1 MNRYHPIANPNRDLT
16 INGTT
21 IRHLY
26 IDDRIWVHNAD
37 LADAIGAL
45 AKGSLLTGVSAKWKR
60 KWREDLGGGKATR
73 AATYLVAEG
82 LLQRSMSMKRYSDSY
97 PRLREAINQIRTLE
111 AERRTKHAEALT
123 TATPGA
129 APKEEPT
136 LPLKLDP
143 MEKALAEALA
153 DEASEALADEASEA
167 LQESAEVLD
176 RVEKAKKS
184 LAPLTP
190 AALRNANLGKRQRQ
204 VRERMSQIQHLL
216 DLMYEDLVDAAIE
229 KDITL

>member
-1 MNRYHPIANPNRDLT
+1 MNRYHPIANPDRDLI
-16 INGTT
+16 INGTP
-21 IRHLY
+21 IRHIY
-26 IDDRIWVHNAD
+26 DADRIWVHNTDIAE
-37 LADAIGAL
+37 AIGAL

-73 AATYLVAEG
+73 AATYMTTEG
-82 LLQRSMSMKRYSDSY
+82 LLQRSMSMKRDSDSY
-97 PRLREAINQIRTLE
+97 LRLREAIDQIRTLE

-153 DEASEALADEASEA
+153 DEASEAL
-167 LQESAEVLD
+167 QESAEVLD
-176 RVEKAKKS
+176 RVKKAKKS

>member
-1 MNRYHPIANPNRDLT
+1 MNRYHPIANPDRDLT
-16 INGTT
+16 INGTP
-21 IRHLY
+21 IRHIY
-26 IDDRIWVHNAD
+26 DADRIWVHNAD

-82 LLQRSMSMKRYSDSY
+82 LLQRSMSMKRDSDSY
-97 PRLREAINQIRTLE
+97 PRLREAIDQIRTLE
-111 AERRTKHAEALT
+111 AARRTRHAEALT
-123 TATPGA
+123 TAAHGA
-129 APKEEPT
+129 DPKDEPT

-143 MEKALAEALA
+143 LEKALAEALA
-153 DEASEALADEASEA
+153 DEAAESP
-167 LQESAEVLD
+167 QESAEVLD
-176 RVEKAKKS
+176 RVEEAKKS
-184 LAPLTP
+184 LAPFTP

-216 DLMYEDLVDAAIE
+216 DLMAEDLVDAAIE
-229 KDITL
+229 KDVTL

>member
-1 MNRYHPIANPNRDLT
+1 MNRYHPIAAPDTDLT

-21 IRHLY
+21 IRHIY
-26 IDDRIWVHNAD
+26 DADRIWVHNTD
-37 LADAIGAL
+37 LAEAIGAL
-45 AKGSLLTGVSAKWKR
+45 AKGSLLTGVSTKWKR

-82 LLQRSMSMKRYSDSY
+82 LLQRSMSMKRDSDSY
-97 PRLREAINQIRTLE
+97 PRLRDAIDQIRTLE
-111 AERRTKHAEALT
+111 AERRTQHAAALT

-136 LPLKLDP
+136 LPMTLT
-143 MEKALAEALA
+143 AEAA
-153 DEASEALADEASEA
+153 ESP
-167 LQESAEVLD
+167 QESAEVIE
-176 RVEKAKKS
+176 RVEEAKKS
-184 LAPLTP
+184 LAPFTP
-190 AALRNANLGKRQRQ
+190 ATLRNANLGKRQRQ

>member
-1 MNRYHPIANPNRDLT
+1 MSTYYPIAAPDTDLT

-37 LADAIGAL
+37 LAEAIGAL
-45 AKGSLLTGVSAKWKR
+45 AKGCLLSGVSNKWKR
-60 KWREDLGGGKATR
+60 KWREDLGGGKASR
-73 AATYLVAEG
+73 AVTYLVAEG
-82 LLQRSMSMKRYSDSY
+82 LLQRSTSMKRDSDSY
-97 PRLREAINQIRTLE
+97 PRLRAAIDQIRTLE
-111 AERRTKHAEALT
+111 AERRTQHAEALT

-136 LPLKLDP
+136 LPMTLTAP
-143 MEKALAEALA
+143 PALTAEAA
-153 DEASEALADEASEA
+153 ESP
-167 LQESAEVLD
+167 QESAEVLG
-176 RVEKAKKS
+176 RVEEAKKS
-184 LAPLTP
+184 LAPFTP

-216 DLMYEDLVDAAIE
+216 DLLHEDLVDAAVE

>member
-1 MNRYHPIANPNRDLT
+1 MNRYHPIANPDRDLT
-16 INGTT
+16 INGTP
-21 IRHLY
+21 IRHIY
-26 IDDRIWVHNAD
+26 DADRIWVHNAD

-45 AKGSLLTGVSAKWKR
+45 AKGSLLTGVSAKWKS

-82 LLQRSMSMKRYSDSY
+82 LLQRSMSMKRDSDSY
-97 PRLREAINQIRTLE
+97 PRLRDAIDQIRTLE
-111 AERRTKHAEALT
+111 AERRTQHAEALT
-123 TATPGA
+123 TAAHGA

-136 LPLKLDP
+136 LPITLTKH
-143 MEKALAEALA
+143 AEALA
-153 DEASEALADEASEA
+153 DEAAEAP
-167 LQESAEVLD
+167 QESVAEVLG
-176 RVEKAKKS
+176 RVEEAKKS
-184 LAPLTP
+184 LAPFTP

-229 KDITL
+229 KDVTL

>member
-1 MNRYHPIANPNRDLT
+1 MNRYHPIANPDRDLI

-37 LADAIGAL
+37 LAEAIGAL
-45 AKGSLLTGVSAKWKR
+45 AKGCLLSGVSNKWKR
-60 KWREDLGGGKATR
+60 KWREDLGGGKASR
-73 AATYLVAEG
+73 AVTYLVAEG
-82 LLQRSMSMKRYSDSY
+82 LLQRSTSMKRDSDSY
-97 PRLREAINQIRTLE
+97 PRLREAIDQIRTLE
-111 AERRTKHAEALT
+111 AERRTQHAEALT
-123 TATPGA
+123 TATPGT

-136 LPLKLDP
+136 LPMTLTAP
-143 MEKALAEALA
+143 PALA
-153 DEASEALADEASEA
+153 DKAAEAP
-167 LQESAEVLD
+167 QESVEVLD
-176 RVEKAKKS
+176 RVEEAKKN
-184 LAPLTP
+184 LAPFTP

>member
-1 MNRYHPIANPNRDLT
+1 MNRYHPIANPDRDLT
-16 INGTT
+16 INGTP
-21 IRHLY
+21 IRHIY
-26 IDDRIWVHNAD
+26 DADRIWVHNAD

-82 LLQRSMSMKRYSDSY
+82 LLQHSMSMKRDSDSY
-97 PRLREAINQIRTLE
+97 PRLCEAIDQIRTLE
-111 AERRTKHAEALT
+111 AERRTQHAEALT
-123 TATPGA
+123 TAAHGA
-129 APKEEPT
+129 DTKDEPT

-143 MEKALAEALA
+143 LEKALAEALA
-153 DEASEALADEASEA
+153 DEAAESP
-167 LQESAEVLD
+167 QESAEVLG
-176 RVEKAKKS
+176 RVEEAKKS

-190 AALRNANLGKRQRQ
+190 ATLRSAKLGKRQRQ

-216 DLMYEDLVDAAIE
+216 DLLREDLVDAAIE
-229 KDITL
+229 KDITN

>member
-1 MNRYHPIANPNRDLT
+1 MNRYHPIAAPDTDLT

-26 IDDRIWVHNAD
+26 DADRIWVHNAD

-73 AATYLVAEG
+73 AATYMTTEG
-82 LLQRSMSMKRYSDSY
+82 LLQRSMSMKRDSDSY

-111 AERRTKHAEALT
+111 AERRIQHAATLT
-123 TATPGA
+123 TAAHGA
-129 APKEEPT
+129 DPKDEPT
-136 LPLKLDP
+136 LPMTLTEP
-143 MEKALAEALA
+143 PALA
-153 DEASEALADEASEA
+153 DKAAEAP
-167 LQESAEVLD
+167 QESAEVLG
-176 RVEKAKKS
+176 RVEEAKKS

-190 AALRNANLGKRQRQ
+190 AALRNANLGKRQI
-204 VRERMSQIQHLL
+204 RERMSQIQHLL
-216 DLMYEDLVDAAIE
+216 DLMAEDLVDAAIE

>member
-1 MNRYHPIANPNRDLT
+1 MNRYHPIAAPDTDLT
-16 INGTT
+16 INGTP
-21 IRHLY
+21 IRHIY
-26 IDDRIWVHNAD
+26 DADRIWVHNAD

-82 LLQRSMSMKRYSDSY
+82 LLQRSMSMKRDSDSY
-97 PRLREAINQIRTLE
+97 PRLREAIDQIRTLE
-111 AERRTKHAEALT
+111 AARRTRHAEALT
-123 TATPGA
+123 TAAHGA
-129 APKEEPT
+129 DPKNEPT

-143 MEKALAEALA
+143 LEKALAEALA
-153 DEASEALADEASEA
+153 DEAAESP
-167 LQESAEVLD
+167 QESAEVLD
-176 RVEKAKKS
+176 RVEEAKKS
-184 LAPLTP
+184 LAPFTP

-216 DLMYEDLVDAAIE
+216 DLMAEDLVDAAIE
-229 KDITL
+229 KDVTL

>member
-1 MNRYHPIANPNRDLT
+1 MNRYHPIANPDRDLI

-37 LADAIGAL
+37 LAEAIGAL
-45 AKGSLLTGVSAKWKR
+45 AKGCLLSGVSNKWKR
-60 KWREDLGGGKATR
+60 KWREDLGGGEASR
-73 AATYLVAEG
+73 AVTYLVAEG
-82 LLQRSMSMKRYSDSY
+82 LLQRSTSMKRDSDSY
-97 PRLREAINQIRTLE
+97 PRLREAIDQIRTLE
-111 AERRTKHAEALT
+111 AERRTQHAEALT
-123 TATPGA
+123 TATPGT

-136 LPLKLDP
+136 LPMTLTAPPAFAD
-143 MEKALAEALA
+143 KAAEAP
-153 DEASEALADEASEA
+153 
-167 LQESAEVLD
+167 QESVEVLD
-176 RVEKAKKS
+176 RVEEAKKN
-184 LAPLTP
+184 LAPFTP

-229 KDITL
+229 KDTTN

>member
-1 MNRYHPIANPNRDLT
+1 MNRYHPIAAPDTDLT

-26 IDDRIWVHNAD
+26 DADRIWVHNAD

-73 AATYLVAEG
+73 AATYMTTEG
-82 LLQRSMSMKRYSDSY
+82 LLQRSMSMKRDSDSY

-111 AERRTKHAEALT
+111 AERRTQHAEALT
-123 TATPGA
+123 TAAHGA

-136 LPLKLDP
+136 LPMTLTAP
-143 MEKALAEALA
+143 PALAAEVAEAP
-153 DEASEALADEASEA
+153 
-167 LQESAEVLD
+167 QESAEVLD
-176 RVEKAKKS
+176 RVEEAKKS
-184 LAPLTP
+184 LAPFTP

-229 KDITL
+229 KDLTN

>member
-1 MNRYHPIANPNRDLT
+1 MNTYYPVASPDTDLT
-16 INGTT
+16 INGTP

-37 LADAIGAL
+37 LAEAIGAL

-73 AATYLVAEG
+73 AVTYLVTEG
-82 LLQRSMSMKRYSDSY
+82 LLQRCLNMKRDTDSY
-97 PRLREAINQIRTLE
+97 PRLRDAIDQIRTLE
-111 AERRTKHAEALT
+111 ADRRTQHAEALT

-136 LPLKLDP
+136 LPMTLTAP
-143 MEKALAEALA
+143 PALA
-153 DEASEALADEASEA
+153 DKAAEAP
-167 LQESAEVLD
+167 QESAEVLD
-176 RVEKAKKS
+176 RVEEAKKN
-184 LAPLTP
+184 LAPFTP

-216 DLMYEDLVDAAIE
+216 ALMYEDLVDAAIE
-229 KDITL
+229 KDTTN

>member
-1 MNRYHPIANPNRDLT
+1 MNRYHPIAAPDTDLT

-26 IDDRIWVHNAD
+26 DADRIWVHNAD

-73 AATYLVAEG
+73 AATYMTTEG
-82 LLQRSMSMKRYSDSY
+82 LLQRSMSMKRDSDSY

-111 AERRTKHAEALT
+111 AERRIQHAATLT
-123 TATPGA
+123 TAAHGA
-129 APKEEPT
+129 DPKDEPT
-136 LPLKLDP
+136 LPMTLTEP
-143 MEKALAEALA
+143 PALA
-153 DEASEALADEASEA
+153 DKAAEAP
-167 LQESAEVLD
+167 QESAEVLG
-176 RVEKAKKS
+176 RVEEAKKS
-184 LAPLTP
+184 LAPFTP

-204 VRERMSQIQHLL
+204 IRERMSQIQHLL
-216 DLMYEDLVDAAIE
+216 DLMAEDLVDAAIE

>member
-1 MNRYHPIANPNRDLT
+1 MNRYHPIAAPDTYLT

-26 IDDRIWVHNAD
+26 DADRIWVHNAD

-82 LLQRSMSMKRYSDSY
+82 LLQRSLKMKRDSDSY
-97 PRLREAINQIRTLE
+97 PRLRAAIDQIRTLE
-111 AERRTKHAEALT
+111 AERRTQHAATLT
-123 TATPGA
+123 TAAHGA
-129 APKEEPT
+129 DPKDEPT
-136 LPLKLDP
+136 LPMTLTEP
-143 MEKALAEALA
+143 PALTAEAA
-153 DEASEALADEASEA
+153 ESP
-167 LQESAEVLD
+167 QESTEVLG
-176 RVEKAKKS
+176 RVEEAKKS
-184 LAPLTP
+184 LAPFTP

-204 VRERMSQIQHLL
+204 IRERMSQIQHLL

-229 KDITL
+229 KDITN

>member
-1 MNRYHPIANPNRDLT
+1 MNRYHPIANPDRDLI
-16 INGTT
+16 INGTP
-21 IRHLY
+21 IRHIY
-26 IDDRIWVHNAD
+26 DADRVWVHNAD
-37 LADAIGAL
+37 LAEAIGAL

-73 AATYLVAEG
+73 AATYMTTEG
-82 LLQRSMSMKRYSDSY
+82 LLQRSMSMKRDSDSY
-97 PRLREAINQIRTLE
+97 PRLREAIDQIRALE
-111 AERRTKHAEALT
+111 AERRTQHAEALT

-136 LPLKLDP
+136 LPMTLTAP
-143 MEKALAEALA
+143 PALA
-153 DEASEALADEASEA
+153 DKAAEAP
-167 LQESAEVLD
+167 QESAEVLG
-176 RVEKAKKS
+176 RVEEAKKS
-184 LAPLTP
+184 LAPFTP

-204 VRERMSQIQHLL
+204 IRERMSQIQHLL